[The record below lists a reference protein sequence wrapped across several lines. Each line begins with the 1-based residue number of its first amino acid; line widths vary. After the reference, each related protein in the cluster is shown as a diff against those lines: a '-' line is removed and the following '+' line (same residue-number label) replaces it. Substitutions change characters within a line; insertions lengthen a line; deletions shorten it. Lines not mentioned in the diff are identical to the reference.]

1 MALYHKWDVKN
12 DFAYVLQ
19 FFSLI
24 SDSLG
29 SVKLVQILNDYLLI
43 LLFTAILVLH
53 RMEQLVLVPH
63 PVPLP
68 HHRQIVKTCQKLPW
82 STSTPVLNR
91 QKRKPKIN

>member
-1 MALYHKWDVKN
+1 MHITEGCTN
-12 DFAYVLQ
+12 
-19 FFSLI
+19 I
-24 SDSLG
+24 N
-29 SVKLVQILNDYLLI
+29 IDYLLI
-43 LLFTAILVLH
+43 LLFTAILELH
-53 RMEQLVLVPH
+53 QMEQLVLVPH